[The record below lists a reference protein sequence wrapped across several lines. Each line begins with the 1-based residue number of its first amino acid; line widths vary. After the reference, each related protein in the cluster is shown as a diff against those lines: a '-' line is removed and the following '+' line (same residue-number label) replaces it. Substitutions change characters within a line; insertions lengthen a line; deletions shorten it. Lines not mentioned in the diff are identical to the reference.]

1 MCGRVGFTL
10 SPHTAGDYKTFF
22 GKSQIFFCLKLRQIG
37 ISERNKGGAG
47 HTVYSDQINR
57 CLEEQVLNMQAAM
70 AVQFVSDNI
79 FDGVQRLVLCSKHIA
94 CDRDLN
100 RFATLQAVAG
110 EILTL
115 LRAAAGIDIEFSYD
129 AVHGILQG
137 VGSGCFDRAGC
148 FCIFRSIFCECGDH
162 AHGKLMIGTI
172 EATAFT
178 ELPSLLLGYRRENP
192 DVQLSLKVDLN
203 DVFLK
208 PLMERS
214 LDGAFIAGPVIHP
227 ELTSIRL
234 KQERLVLVGSR
245 NEAILSAD
253 QILTEA
259 PLVTFPEGSVFRRR
273 FELLLASG
281 NLSFQDRM
289 TYVNSL
295 GAMIATISA
304 GVGYGYLPLSIVEP
318 YVREGLVSIYPFEDP
333 YSEYDVVFA
342 YRRDHIMDAAF
353 RNFIACVRRKEEEL
367 SGTERDG

>member
-1 MCGRVGFTL
+1 MDLQTL
-10 SPHTAGDYKTFF
+10 RFF
-22 GKSQIFFCLKLRQIG
+22 VVSA
-37 ISERNKGGAG
+37 EKG
-47 HTVYSDQINR
+47 S
-57 CLEEQVLNMQAAM
+57 
-70 AVQFVSDNI
+70 FS
-79 FDGVQRLVLCSKHIA
+79 
-94 CDRDLN
+94 
-100 RFATLQAVAG
+100 
-110 EILTL
+110 
-115 LRAAAGIDIEFSYD
+115 AAADALQYAQSNLSGRMKQLEAELGEKLFYRDRRGVALTSKGSAFYEYARKIIDLSDE
-129 AVHGILQG
+129 AV
-137 VGSGCFDRAGC
+137 VAMKNM
-148 FCIFRSIFCECGDH
+148 EH
-162 AHGKLMIGTI
+162 ACGKLMIGTI

-208 PLMERS
+208 PVMERA

-245 NEAILSAD
+245 MEAALSAD

-259 PLVTFPEGSVFRRR
+259 PLITFPEGSVFRRR
-273 FELLLASG
+273 LELLLASEK
-281 NLSFQDRM
+281 LSFLDRL

-304 GVGYGYLPLSIVEP
+304 GIGCGYLPLSIVEP
-318 YVREGLVSIYPFEDP
+318 YVRDGLVSIYPFEDP

-353 RNFIACVRRKEEEL
+353 KNFIACVRRKEEEL

>member
-1 MCGRVGFTL
+1 MDLQTL
-10 SPHTAGDYKTFF
+10 RFF
-22 GKSQIFFCLKLRQIG
+22 VAAV
-37 ISERNKGGAG
+37 EKG
-47 HTVYSDQINR
+47 S
-57 CLEEQVLNMQAAM
+57 
-70 AVQFVSDNI
+70 FS
-79 FDGVQRLVLCSKHIA
+79 
-94 CDRDLN
+94 
-100 RFATLQAVAG
+100 
-110 EILTL
+110 
-115 LRAAAGIDIEFSYD
+115 AAADSLQYAQSNLSSRMKQLEAELGERLFYRDRKGVSLTSKGSAFYEYARKIIDLSEE
-129 AVHGILQG
+129 AV
-137 VGSGCFDRAGC
+137 VAMKNM
-148 FCIFRSIFCECGDH
+148 EH
-162 AHGKLMIGTI
+162 ACGKLMIGTI

-208 PLMERS
+208 PVMERS

-245 NEAILSAD
+245 NEAILSAEE
-253 QILTEA
+253 ILREA
-259 PLVTFPEGSVFRRR
+259 PLVTFPEGSIFRRR
-273 FELLLASG
+273 LELLLASG

-318 YVREGLVSIYPFEDP
+318 YIREGLVNIYPFEDP

-353 RNFIACVRRKEEEL
+353 RNFIGFVQQKEKEL
-367 SGTERDG
+367 SATVSRPVISG

>member
-1 MCGRVGFTL
+1 MDLQTLRFFVTAAEKGSFSAAADALQYAQSNLSGRM
-10 SPHTAGDYKTFF
+10 K
-22 GKSQIFFCLKLRQIG
+22 K
-37 ISERNKGGAG
+37 
-47 HTVYSDQINR
+47 
-57 CLEEQVLNMQAAM
+57 LEEELGEKLFYRDRRGVALTSKGSAFYEYARKIIDLSDEAVVAMKNME
-70 AVQFVSDNI
+70 
-79 FDGVQRLVLCSKHIA
+79 HA
-94 CDRDLN
+94 C
-100 RFATLQAVAG
+100 
-110 EILTL
+110 
-115 LRAAAGIDIEFSYD
+115 
-129 AVHGILQG
+129 
-137 VGSGCFDRAGC
+137 
-148 FCIFRSIFCECGDH
+148 
-162 AHGKLMIGTI
+162 GKLMIGTI

-208 PLMERS
+208 PVMERA

-227 ELTSIRL
+227 ELASIRL

-245 NEAILSAD
+245 MEAALSAD

-259 PLVTFPEGSVFRRR
+259 PLITFPEGSVFRRR
-273 FELLLASG
+273 LELLLASEK
-281 NLSFQDRM
+281 LSFLDRL
-289 TYVNSL
+289 TCVNSL

-353 RNFIACVRRKEEEL
+353 KNFIACVRRKEEEL
-367 SGTERDG
+367 SGRDLDG

>member
-1 MCGRVGFTL
+1 M
-10 SPHTAGDYKTFF
+10 FF

-37 ISERNKGGAG
+37 VSEGDEGGAG
-47 HTVYSDQINR
+47 HTVYSDQIDR
-57 CLEEQVLNMQAAM
+57 RLEQQILDVQTAM
-70 AVQFVSDNI
+70 TVQLVPDDI
-79 FDGVQRLVLCSKHIA
+79 FDSVEGLVLGAKHIA
-94 CDRDLN
+94 CDRDFN
-100 RFATLQAVAG
+100 RLAALQTVTG
-110 EILTL
+110 KILT
-115 LRAAAGIDIEFSYD
+115 AAAAVTGIDVQLGHD
-129 AVHGILQG
+129 AVHGILKRI
-137 VGSGCFDRAGC
+137 GSGRFDRAGS

-227 ELTSIRL
+227 ELASIRL

-259 PLVTFPEGSVFRRR
+259 PLVTFPEGSVSRRR
-273 FELLLASG
+273 LELLLASG

-353 RNFIACVRRKEEEL
+353 RNFIACVQWKEEEL
-367 SGTERDG
+367 SGTGKDG

>member
-1 MCGRVGFTL
+1 
-10 SPHTAGDYKTFF
+10 
-22 GKSQIFFCLKLRQIG
+22 
-37 ISERNKGGAG
+37 
-47 HTVYSDQINR
+47 
-57 CLEEQVLNMQAAM
+57 
-70 AVQFVSDNI
+70 
-79 FDGVQRLVLCSKHIA
+79 
-94 CDRDLN
+94 
-100 RFATLQAVAG
+100 
-110 EILTL
+110 
-115 LRAAAGIDIEFSYD
+115 
-129 AVHGILQG
+129 
-137 VGSGCFDRAGC
+137 
-148 FCIFRSIFCECGDH
+148 
-162 AHGKLMIGTI
+162 MIGTI

-214 LDGAFIAGPVIHP
+214 LDGAFIAGPVVHP

-259 PLVTFPEGSVFRRR
+259 PLVTFPEGSVSRRR
-273 FELLLASG
+273 LELLLASG

-353 RNFIACVRRKEEEL
+353 RNFIACVQWKEEEL
-367 SGTERDG
+367 SGTGKDG

>member
-1 MCGRVGFTL
+1 MDLQTL
-10 SPHTAGDYKTFF
+10 RFF
-22 GKSQIFFCLKLRQIG
+22 V
-37 ISERNKGGAG
+37 ISAEKG
-47 HTVYSDQINR
+47 S
-57 CLEEQVLNMQAAM
+57 
-70 AVQFVSDNI
+70 FS
-79 FDGVQRLVLCSKHIA
+79 
-94 CDRDLN
+94 
-100 RFATLQAVAG
+100 
-110 EILTL
+110 
-115 LRAAAGIDIEFSYD
+115 AAADSLQYAQSNLSGRMKQLEAELGEKLFYRDRRGVALTSKGSAFYEYARKIIDLSDE
-129 AVHGILQG
+129 AV
-137 VGSGCFDRAGC
+137 VAMKNM
-148 FCIFRSIFCECGDH
+148 EH
-162 AHGKLMIGTI
+162 ACGKLMIGTI

-208 PLMERS
+208 PVMERA

-234 KQERLVLVGSR
+234 KRERLVLVGSR

-253 QILTEA
+253 EILREA

-273 FELLLASG
+273 LELLLASG
-281 NLSFQDRM
+281 KLSFQDRM

-318 YVREGLVSIYPFEDP
+318 YIREGLVNIYPFEDP

-353 RNFIACVRRKEEEL
+353 RNFIGFVQQKEKEL

>member
-1 MCGRVGFTL
+1 MDLQTL
-10 SPHTAGDYKTFF
+10 RFF
-22 GKSQIFFCLKLRQIG
+22 VVSA
-37 ISERNKGGAG
+37 EKG
-47 HTVYSDQINR
+47 S
-57 CLEEQVLNMQAAM
+57 
-70 AVQFVSDNI
+70 FS
-79 FDGVQRLVLCSKHIA
+79 
-94 CDRDLN
+94 
-100 RFATLQAVAG
+100 
-110 EILTL
+110 
-115 LRAAAGIDIEFSYD
+115 AAAESLQYAQSNLSGRMKQLEAELGEKLFYRDRRGVALTSKGSAFYEYARKIIDLSDE
-129 AVHGILQG
+129 AV
-137 VGSGCFDRAGC
+137 VAMKNM
-148 FCIFRSIFCECGDH
+148 EH
-162 AHGKLMIGTI
+162 ACGKLMIGTI

-178 ELPSLLLGYRRENP
+178 ELLSLLLGYRRENP

-208 PLMERS
+208 PVMERS

-273 FELLLASG
+273 LELLLASRK
-281 NLSFQDRM
+281 LPFQDRM

-353 RNFIACVRRKEEEL
+353 RNFIACVQRKEEEL
-367 SGTERDG
+367 SGTGKDG

>member
-1 MCGRVGFTL
+1 
-10 SPHTAGDYKTFF
+10 
-22 GKSQIFFCLKLRQIG
+22 
-37 ISERNKGGAG
+37 
-47 HTVYSDQINR
+47 
-57 CLEEQVLNMQAAM
+57 
-70 AVQFVSDNI
+70 
-79 FDGVQRLVLCSKHIA
+79 
-94 CDRDLN
+94 
-100 RFATLQAVAG
+100 
-110 EILTL
+110 
-115 LRAAAGIDIEFSYD
+115 
-129 AVHGILQG
+129 
-137 VGSGCFDRAGC
+137 
-148 FCIFRSIFCECGDH
+148 
-162 AHGKLMIGTI
+162 MIGTI

-208 PLMERS
+208 PVMERA

-245 NEAILSAD
+245 MEAALSAD

-259 PLVTFPEGSVFRRR
+259 PLITFPEGSVFRRR
-273 FELLLASG
+273 LELLLASEK
-281 NLSFQDRM
+281 LSFLDRL
-289 TYVNSL
+289 TCVNSL

-353 RNFIACVRRKEEEL
+353 KNFIACVRWKEEEL
-367 SGTERDG
+367 PGTGKDG

>member
-1 MCGRVGFTL
+1 MDLQTL
-10 SPHTAGDYKTFF
+10 RFF
-22 GKSQIFFCLKLRQIG
+22 IVSA
-37 ISERNKGGAG
+37 EKG
-47 HTVYSDQINR
+47 S
-57 CLEEQVLNMQAAM
+57 
-70 AVQFVSDNI
+70 FS
-79 FDGVQRLVLCSKHIA
+79 
-94 CDRDLN
+94 
-100 RFATLQAVAG
+100 
-110 EILTL
+110 
-115 LRAAAGIDIEFSYD
+115 AAADSLQYAQSNLSGRMKQLEAELGEKLFYRDRRGVALTSKGSAFYEYARKIIDLSEE
-129 AVHGILQG
+129 AV
-137 VGSGCFDRAGC
+137 VAMKNM
-148 FCIFRSIFCECGDH
+148 EH
-162 AHGKLMIGTI
+162 ACGKLMIGTI

-208 PLMERS
+208 PVMERS

-227 ELTSIRL
+227 ELSSIRL

-245 NEAILSAD
+245 NEAILSAEE
-253 QILTEA
+253 ILREA
-259 PLVTFPEGSVFRRR
+259 PLITFPEGSIFRRR
-273 FELLLASG
+273 LELLLASG

-318 YVREGLVSIYPFEDP
+318 YIREGLVSIYPFEDP

-353 RNFIACVRRKEEEL
+353 RNFIACVRQKEKEL
-367 SGTERDG
+367 SGTATDTAL

>member
-1 MCGRVGFTL
+1 MDLQILR
-10 SPHTAGDYKTFF
+10 FF
-22 GKSQIFFCLKLRQIG
+22 VVSA
-37 ISERNKGGAG
+37 EKG
-47 HTVYSDQINR
+47 S
-57 CLEEQVLNMQAAM
+57 
-70 AVQFVSDNI
+70 FS
-79 FDGVQRLVLCSKHIA
+79 
-94 CDRDLN
+94 
-100 RFATLQAVAG
+100 
-110 EILTL
+110 
-115 LRAAAGIDIEFSYD
+115 AAAESLQYAQSNLSGRMKQLEAELGEKLFYRDRRGVALTSKGSAFYEYARKIIDLSDE
-129 AVHGILQG
+129 AV
-137 VGSGCFDRAGC
+137 VAMKNM
-148 FCIFRSIFCECGDH
+148 EH
-162 AHGKLMIGTI
+162 ACGKLMIGTI

-214 LDGAFIAGPVIHP
+214 LDGAFIAGPVVHP

-273 FELLLASG
+273 LELLLASEK
-281 NLSFQDRM
+281 LSFQDRM

-353 RNFIACVRRKEEEL
+353 RNFIACVQRKEEEL
-367 SGTERDG
+367 SGRDLDG

>member
-1 MCGRVGFTL
+1 MDLQTL
-10 SPHTAGDYKTFF
+10 RFF
-22 GKSQIFFCLKLRQIG
+22 VVSA
-37 ISERNKGGAG
+37 EKG
-47 HTVYSDQINR
+47 S
-57 CLEEQVLNMQAAM
+57 
-70 AVQFVSDNI
+70 FS
-79 FDGVQRLVLCSKHIA
+79 
-94 CDRDLN
+94 
-100 RFATLQAVAG
+100 
-110 EILTL
+110 
-115 LRAAAGIDIEFSYD
+115 AAADSLQYAQSNLSGRMKQLEAELGERLFYRDRKGVSLTSKGSAFYEYARKIIDLSEE
-129 AVHGILQG
+129 AV
-137 VGSGCFDRAGC
+137 VAMKNM
-148 FCIFRSIFCECGDH
+148 EH
-162 AHGKLMIGTI
+162 ACGKLMIGTI

-208 PLMERS
+208 PVMERS

-245 NEAILSAD
+245 NEAILSAEE
-253 QILTEA
+253 ILREA
-259 PLVTFPEGSVFRRR
+259 PLITFPEGSIFRRR
-273 FELLLASG
+273 LELLLASG

-318 YVREGLVSIYPFEDP
+318 YIREGLVNIYPFEDP

-353 RNFIACVRRKEEEL
+353 RNFIGFVQQKEKEL
-367 SGTERDG
+367 SGMGRDG